1 MPEPGA
7 LTRDELAELI
17 RGREP
22 VLAARRAEPVA
33 RVTWTRSPAPSDW
46 LVDGDVESPIADH
59 AAAHRAEVPSE
70 AAVAYGAGVAPEAVA
85 ERLLALAEL
94 SRRHGLLRAVCP
106 VPAEGDARR
115 PGSWGV
121 EDLAV
126 IAACRLA
133 LPDDVAVRPHWRR
146 LGPAAC
152 QIAVAF
158 GATGWRIPAD
168 DRADAAGL
176 AAAVGAEAVTR

>member
-1 MPEPGA
+1 MPEPPA
-7 LTRDELAELI
+7 LTREELVELI

-22 VLAARRAEPVA
+22 VVAARRAEPVE
-33 RVTWTRSPAPSDW
+33 RVTWTRSPAPADW

-59 AAAHRAEVPSE
+59 AAAHRADVPSE

-85 ERLLALAEL
+85 ERLLALAQL
-94 SRRHGLLRAVCP
+94 SQRHGLLRAVCP

-126 IAACRLA
+126 IAAARLCM
-133 LPDDVAVRPHWRR
+133 PEVPWIRPHWRR
-146 LGPAAC
+146 LGAGAC
-152 QIAVAF
+152 QVAVAF
-158 GATGWRIPAD
+158 GATDWVLPEGERTDPVH
-168 DRADAAGL
+168 L
-176 AAAVGAEAVTR
+176 AAAVGKVAVAR